1 MIIECTNCHKKF
13 KVESSLIPESGR
25 DIQCGSCNHIWF
37 YKEKVN
43 ILSDPLKKDNQN
55 FTDEEKNQENN
66 EIIDETKIK
75 KNIKSNTNTN
85 TFNFNTILSYLVVGI
100 ISFVA
105 LIIILDTFKSPLS
118 NIFPNLE
125 FFLFNLRE
133 SLTDIFLFFE
143 NLLQ

>member
-13 KVESSLIPESGR
+13 KVKSSLIPESGR

-43 ILSDPLKKDNQN
+43 ILSDPLKIDNQN

-75 KNIKSNTNTN
+75 KNIKSNTNT
-85 TFNFNTILSYLVVGI
+85 FNFNTILSYLIVGI